1 MRTSSAVWMV
11 EEFIA
16 AEDHVR
22 WLLRTWRPQAAR
34 AVVAAVHDSGSDGLR
49 YQGLAIALA
58 AHGIATYAIDLRG
71 GERTG
76 AARRRASPWSA
87 PTSGIRAMLA
97 RVRHDAP
104 TLPVFL
110 WGHGTGARL
119 ACQVARRDKGVLA
132 GIICEGLQLHPS
144 WAAAFWRYLPRR
156 VALTPPLL
164 LLHGSDDRIAAA
176 TCSEYLHAR
185 ATSADKTL
193 QLFEGGGHDLLNGDH
208 HTLVQAKACH
218 WIQAQLDANGE
229 HRGIRIEYINE

>member
-1 MRTSSAVWMV
+1 MRTSSAVSMV

-49 YQGLAIALA
+49 FQGLAIALA
-58 AHGIATYAIDLRG
+58 AHGIATYAIDLHG

-87 PTSGIRAMLA
+87 PTAGIRAILA

-132 GIICEGLQLHPS
+132 GIICEGLPLQHGWLAALFRRTPS
-144 WAAAFWRYLPRR
+144 IA
-156 VALTPPLL
+156 ALTLPLL
-164 LLHGSDDRIAAA
+164 LLHGSDDRIASA
-176 TCSEYLHAR
+176 TGSEYLHAQ
-185 ATSADKTL
+185 AASADKTL

-208 HTLVQAKACH
+208 HALVHAKACQ